1 LGVECVDSGVVTSWH
16 TWVCVMAHM
25 GMCCGTRMG
34 MRCGTHK
41 HIHRVEGVWI
51 MGVKSHG
58 ASCYDVAIPSL
69 PRCVLVDT
77 ATHSGGVKELEG
89 NIG

>member
-1 LGVECVDSGVVTSWH
+1 
-16 TWVCVMAHM
+16 
-25 GMCCGTRMG
+25 
-34 MRCGTHK
+34 
-41 HIHRVEGVWI
+41 
-51 MGVKSHG
+51 
-58 ASCYDVAIPSL
+58 L